1 MTMTTVR
8 GTPIYHE
15 IHGAGEPVLLL
26 HGGFCSI
33 EMMRPQLEALSG
45 DYTVYAPERPGH
57 GRSPDRAGPMGYAES
72 VADTIAYLDEVG
84 LADAHIVGFSDGAI
98 IGLLVALQHPR
109 RIRSLVS
116 ISGNLDPAGFVA
128 SSGEAEKNEGA
139 DVAADPDRA
148 RQWYDELSPDGPEH
162 ADVVMEK
169 LTRLWTTEPAI
180 APADLARVESPT
192 LIMAGDHDVIRL
204 DHSALMAESIPGA
217 QLCIVPGA
225 GHGLLDERPGFVT
238 FAVREF
244 LAGLR
249 A

>member
-15 IHGAGEPVLLL
+15 VHGTGEPVLLL

-33 EMMRPQLEALSG
+33 EMMRPQLDALRG
-45 DYTVYAPERPGH
+45 EYEVYAPERPGH
-57 GRSPDRAGPMGYAES
+57 GRSPDRPGPISYAES
-72 VADTIAYLDEVG
+72 VADTVAYLDEVG

-116 ISGNLDPAGFVA
+116 ISGNLDPTGFVVG
-128 SSGEAEKNEGA
+128 SGEADESEGS
-139 DVAADPDRA
+139 DVAAEPDRT
-148 RQWYDELSPDGPEH
+148 RQWYNELSPDGPDH
-162 ADVVMEK
+162 ADAVVEK
-169 LTRLWTTEPAI
+169 LMRLWTTEPAI
-180 APADLARVESPT
+180 AAADLARVDVPT
-192 LIMAGDHDVIRL
+192 LVMAGDHDVIRL
-204 DHSALMAESIPGA
+204 EHSALIAESIPGA

-225 GHGLLDERPGFVT
+225 GHGLLDERPAFVT

-244 LAGLR
+244 LAGL
-249 A
+249 